1 MSFRALDS
9 VDPDIANLIRNE
21 YRRQSETLELIAS
34 ENLTSPAILEA
45 LGTLLTNKYAE
56 GYPGR
61 RYYGGTGEVIDKI
74 ESLAVERA
82 KQLFGAEYVNV
93 QPHAGSQANAAVYM
107 AVCQPGDRVMGMD
120 LSAGGHLTHG
130 SPANF
135 SGKLYE
141 IHSYGVDRETE
152 RIDYDSVQKLAEEV
166 RPKMLLAG
174 FSAYSR
180 IVDWQRMRQIADS
193 VGATLFVDMAHVAGL
208 VAGGVYPSPIPHAA
222 ITSTTTQKTLR
233 GAWGA
238 IILCRNDWQKAIDS
252 AVFPGTQGGPL
263 MHAIAA
269 KAVCFGEALK
279 PDFKRYAKQVVT
291 NAKAL
296 SDRLLER
303 GLRIVTGGTDNHLM
317 LIDLRPQK
325 RTGKQVQDI
334 ADTVGITLNRNSIPF
349 DDASKFN
356 PSGVRVGTPLVTT
369 RGMREAEMVVIADCI
384 ADLVERID
392 DRATL
397 DSVHERALE
406 LCRSFPIAIA
416 VFAPRN
422 LQTLGLVVVSGL
434 VTGLLIIDDR
444 WSMRPVVKL
453 AVQIGLSLL
462 AVVVFNFQIDY
473 IGLPGGR
480 IVEFALLIAVAV
492 SIFWL
497 VGMQNT
503 VNFLDGADGLA
514 AGVVAIVALILMLA
528 AGQLNQLE
536 VVQLSG
542 ALAGCCGG
550 FLLFNFPPARI
561 FMGDSGAH
569 FLGI

>member
-1 MSFRALDS
+1 MAAPIVTMSFRALDKT
-9 VDPDIANLIRNE
+9 DPDIANLIRKE

-74 ESLAVERA
+74 ETLAVERA
-82 KQLFGAEYVNV
+82 KQLFGADNVTV
-93 QPHAGSQANAAVYM
+93 QPHSGSQANAAVYM
-107 AVCQPGDRVMGMD
+107 AFCQPGERVMGMD

-130 SPANF
+130 GPANF

-152 RIDYDSVQKLAEEV
+152 RIDYDEVQKQAEEV

-180 IVDWQRMRQIADS
+180 IVDWGRMRQIADS

-208 VAGGVYPSPIPHAA
+208 VAGGGYPSPIPHAD

-238 IILCRNDWQKAIDS
+238 IILCRDDWQKAIDS

-279 PDFKRYAKQVVT
+279 PEFKDYARQVLV
-291 NAKAL
+291 NAKAMAG
-296 SDRLLER
+296 RLTER
-303 GLRIVTGGTDNHLM
+303 GLRLVSGGTDNHLM

-356 PSGVRVGTPLVTT
+356 PSGGAGGTPLVTI
-369 RGMREAEMVVIADCI
+369 RGCK
-384 ADLVERID
+384 
-392 DRATL
+392 
-397 DSVHERALE
+397 
-406 LCRSFPIAIA
+406 
-416 VFAPRN
+416 
-422 LQTLGLVVVSGL
+422 
-434 VTGLLIIDDR
+434 
-444 WSMRPVVKL
+444 RPGWG
-453 AVQIGLSLL
+453 AM
-462 AVVVFNFQIDY
+462 A
-473 IGLPGGR
+473 
-480 IVEFALLIAVAV
+480 A
-492 SIFWL
+492 WL
-497 VGMQNT
+497 
-503 VNFLDGADGLA
+503 
-514 AGVVAIVALILMLA
+514 
-528 AGQLNQLE
+528 
-536 VVQLSG
+536 
-542 ALAGCCGG
+542 
-550 FLLFNFPPARI
+550 
-561 FMGDSGAH
+561 
-569 FLGI
+569 

>member
-1 MSFRALDS
+1 MTFRALDQA
-9 VDPDIANLIRNE
+9 DPDVANLIRKE
-21 YRRQSETLELIAS
+21 FKRQSETLELIAS

-74 ESLAVERA
+74 ETLAVERA
-82 KQLFGAEYVNV
+82 TRLFGADYVNV
-93 QPHAGSQANAAVYM
+93 QPHSGSQANAAVYM
-107 AVCQPGDRVMGMD
+107 AVCKAGDRVMGMD

-152 RIDYDSVQKLAEEV
+152 RLDYDQVQAMAQEV

-180 IVDWQRMRQIADS
+180 IVDWKRMRQIADS

-238 IILCRNDWQKAIDS
+238 IILCTSDWQKAIDS

-279 PDFKRYAKQVVT
+279 PDFKVYAKQVVA
-291 NAKAL
+291 NAKAMADQL
-296 SDRLLER
+296 TRR
-303 GLRIVTGGTDNHLM
+303 GLRLVSGGTDNHLM

-325 RTGKQVQDI
+325 RTGKQVQDM

-369 RGMREAEMVVIADCI
+369 RGMKQSEMVVIADCI

-392 DRATL
+392 DPATL

-406 LCRSFPIAIA
+406 LCRKFPIPYA
-416 VFAPRN
+416 F
-422 LQTLGLVVVSGL
+422 
-434 VTGLLIIDDR
+434 D
-444 WSMRPVVKL
+444 
-453 AVQIGLSLL
+453 
-462 AVVVFNFQIDY
+462 
-473 IGLPGGR
+473 
-480 IVEFALLIAVAV
+480 
-492 SIFWL
+492 
-497 VGMQNT
+497 
-503 VNFLDGADGLA
+503 
-514 AGVVAIVALILMLA
+514 
-528 AGQLNQLE
+528 
-536 VVQLSG
+536 
-542 ALAGCCGG
+542 
-550 FLLFNFPPARI
+550 
-561 FMGDSGAH
+561 
-569 FLGI
+569 

>member
-1 MSFRALDS
+1 VTQNVTTMSFRALDRT
-9 VDPDIANLIRNE
+9 DPDVADLIRRE
-21 YRRQSETLELIAS
+21 FKRQSETLELIAS
-34 ENLTSPAILEA
+34 ENLTSPSILEA

-74 ESLAVERA
+74 ETLAVERA
-82 KQLFGAEYVNV
+82 QKLFGADYVNV
-93 QPHAGSQANAAVYM
+93 QPHSGSQANAAVYF
-107 AVCQPGDRVMGMD
+107 AVCQPGDKVMGMD

-152 RIDYDSVQKLAEEV
+152 RIDYDAVEKLAEEV

-180 IVDWQRMRQIADS
+180 VVDWERMGQIAAS
-193 VGATLFVDMAHVAGL
+193 VGATYFVDMAHVAGL
-208 VAGGVYPSPIPHAA
+208 VAGGVYPSPIPYAD
-222 ITSTTTQKTLR
+222 ITTTTTQKTLR

-279 PDFKRYAKQVVT
+279 PEFKTYARQVVA
-291 NAKAL
+291 NAKAM
-296 SDRLLER
+296 SERLMAR
-303 GLRIVTGGTDNHLM
+303 GLRLVSGGTDNHLM

-325 RTGKQVQDI
+325 RTGKQVQDV

-369 RGMREAEMVVIADCI
+369 RGMKEPEMAVIADCI

-392 DRATL
+392 DPATL
-397 DSVHERALE
+397 DAVHERALE
-406 LCRSFPIAIA
+406 LCRKFPIPYAI
-416 VFAPRN
+416 
-422 LQTLGLVVVSGL
+422 
-434 VTGLLIIDDR
+434 D
-444 WSMRPVVKL
+444 
-453 AVQIGLSLL
+453 
-462 AVVVFNFQIDY
+462 
-473 IGLPGGR
+473 
-480 IVEFALLIAVAV
+480 
-492 SIFWL
+492 
-497 VGMQNT
+497 
-503 VNFLDGADGLA
+503 
-514 AGVVAIVALILMLA
+514 
-528 AGQLNQLE
+528 
-536 VVQLSG
+536 
-542 ALAGCCGG
+542 
-550 FLLFNFPPARI
+550 
-561 FMGDSGAH
+561 
-569 FLGI
+569 

>member
-1 MSFRALDS
+1 MSFRALDR
-9 VDPDIANLIRNE
+9 VDPDIANLIRKE
-21 YRRQSETLELIAS
+21 YKRQSETLELIAS

-74 ESLAVERA
+74 ETLAVERA
-82 KQLFGAEYVNV
+82 KELFGAEYVNV

-141 IHSYGVDRETE
+141 IHSYGVNRETE
-152 RIDYDSVQKLAEEV
+152 LIDYDAMEKLAEQV
-166 RPKMLLAG
+166 RPKMIIGG

-180 IVDWQRMRQIADS
+180 VVDWARMRQIADA
-193 VGATLFVDMAHVAGL
+193 VGATFMVDMAHVAGL
-208 VAGGVYPSPIPHAA
+208 VAGGQYPSPIPHAA
-222 ITSTTTQKTLR
+222 IVTTTTQKTLR

-238 IILCRNDWQKAIDS
+238 IILCRNEHQKAIDS

-279 PDFKRYAKQVVT
+279 PEFKDYARQVVV

-296 SDRLLER
+296 AKRLMER
-303 GLRIVTGGTDNHLM
+303 DLRLVSGGTDNHLM
-317 LIDLRPQK
+317 LIDLRAQK

-349 DDASKFN
+349 DEASKFN

-369 RGMREAEMVVIADCI
+369 RGMREAEMVEIADCI
-384 ADLVERID
+384 ADLIERIED
-392 DRATL
+392 QAVL
-397 DSVHERALE
+397 DSVHERTLD
-406 LCRSFPIAIA
+406 LCRRFP
-416 VFAPRN
+416 
-422 LQTLGLVVVSGL
+422 
-434 VTGLLIIDDR
+434 
-444 WSMRPVVKL
+444 
-453 AVQIGLSLL
+453 
-462 AVVVFNFQIDY
+462 
-473 IGLPGGR
+473 LPYA
-480 IVEFALLIAVAV
+480 F
-492 SIFWL
+492 
-497 VGMQNT
+497 
-503 VNFLDGADGLA
+503 D
-514 AGVVAIVALILMLA
+514 
-528 AGQLNQLE
+528 
-536 VVQLSG
+536 
-542 ALAGCCGG
+542 
-550 FLLFNFPPARI
+550 
-561 FMGDSGAH
+561 
-569 FLGI
+569 

>member
-1 MSFRALDS
+1 MEARRRAAARRPWWTSPDLSRTSCGRVRSQRPSCSGRPRHARARIRAVTRSVTTMSFRALDDE
-9 VDPDIANLIRNE
+9 DPAVAQLIRNE
-21 YRRQSETLELIAS
+21 FRRQAETLELIAS

-74 ESLAVERA
+74 ESLAVDRA
-82 KQLFGAEYVNV
+82 KELFGAEYVNV
-93 QPHAGSQANAAVYM
+93 QPHSGSQANAAVYM

-152 RIDYDSVQKLAEEV
+152 RIDYDAVQKLAQEV

-180 IVDWQRMRQIADS
+180 IVDWARMRAIADS

-279 PDFKRYAKQVVT
+279 PEFKDYAQQVVA
-291 NAKAL
+291 NARAL
-296 SDRLLER
+296 ARRLTER
-303 GLRIVTGGTDNHLM
+303 GLRLTTGGTDNHLM
-317 LIDLRPQK
+317 LVDLRPFGL
-325 RTGKQVQDI
+325 TGKRVQEV
-334 ADTVGITLNRNSIPF
+334 ADTVGITVNRNAIPF
-349 DDASKFN
+349 DEASKFN
-356 PSGVRVGTPLVTT
+356 PSGVRLGSPSVTT
-369 RGMREAEMVVIADCI
+369 RGMGPEQMHEIADCI
-384 ADLVERID
+384 ADLVQGID
-392 DRATL
+392 DAVTR
-397 DSVHERALE
+397 DSVRERRLHLCSRFPLPYAL
-406 LCRSFPIAIA
+406 
-416 VFAPRN
+416 
-422 LQTLGLVVVSGL
+422 
-434 VTGLLIIDDR
+434 D
-444 WSMRPVVKL
+444 
-453 AVQIGLSLL
+453 
-462 AVVVFNFQIDY
+462 
-473 IGLPGGR
+473 
-480 IVEFALLIAVAV
+480 
-492 SIFWL
+492 
-497 VGMQNT
+497 
-503 VNFLDGADGLA
+503 
-514 AGVVAIVALILMLA
+514 
-528 AGQLNQLE
+528 
-536 VVQLSG
+536 
-542 ALAGCCGG
+542 
-550 FLLFNFPPARI
+550 
-561 FMGDSGAH
+561 
-569 FLGI
+569 